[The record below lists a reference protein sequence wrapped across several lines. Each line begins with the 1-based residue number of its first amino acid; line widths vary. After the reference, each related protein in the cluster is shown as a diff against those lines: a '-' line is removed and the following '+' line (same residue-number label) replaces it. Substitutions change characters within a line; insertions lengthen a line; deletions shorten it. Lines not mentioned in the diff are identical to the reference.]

1 MRVSC
6 EVCCREGCV
15 CASFLFSL
23 YFFLSFS
30 FREEMCCTRARILFA
45 LSTNTVSQDLIAGLS
60 VCDSRC
66 SRLLMIERDVN
77 SNRRWDLVTLLLQVF
92 GNIGFTNDLFLV
104 EGKRSERKIFS
115 FFKRNNYFSLTHFYM
130 L

>member
-92 GNIGFTNDLFLV
+92 GNIGFEMIFFLLK
-104 EGKRSERKIFS
+104 ERGASEKFS
-115 FFKRNNYFSLTHFYM
+115 PSFKRNNYFSLTHFYM